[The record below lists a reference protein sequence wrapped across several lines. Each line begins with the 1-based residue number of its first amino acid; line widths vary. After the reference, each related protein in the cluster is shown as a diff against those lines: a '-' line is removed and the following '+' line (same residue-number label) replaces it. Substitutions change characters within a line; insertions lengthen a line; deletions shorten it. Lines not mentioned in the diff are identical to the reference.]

1 MARNSQLTQ
10 DQEPDTQV
18 EQPVRTGEPDGAPE
32 RGRVSQEP
40 APGQRPTRDRDL
52 SRRER
57 AGNYFREHPRAR
69 LVVFVVAAVLI
80 AAGIYLWI
88 QHITWEST
96 DDAQVQGHIMPL
108 SSRIGGNIQQVN
120 VQEGQRVKAGD
131 VLVTIDPTDYQVAL
145 ARAQADLQDAEAQ
158 GRAAGTNVP
167 ITAITTSTQVS
178 AAQADVDNAQ
188 AGIDAA
194 QKQVDA
200 AQAKLSEAQA
210 TAAKN
215 NADLNRYKQLVDK
228 QEISRQQYDQA
239 VAAAQV
245 GQAGVESARAN
256 LAAAQQQV
264 IQARSRLQ
272 QAQAAL
278 ANARTAP
285 QQLSV
290 TQARA
295 ASANAAVAKQQAA
308 VKQAELNLSY
318 AVIKSPVDGIVGR
331 KSVEV
336 GQNVQPGQELLTVV
350 PLNDVWVIANFK
362 ETQLKNMRP
371 GQPVKVSVDA
381 YGRDYKG
388 HVEAIGGATGAMYS
402 LLPPENATGNYVKV
416 VQRVPVRIVLEQGEN
431 QEELLRP
438 GMSVVPKVNVRHR

>member
-1 MARNSQLTQ
+1 MARNSQLA
-10 DQEPDTQV
+10 QEETLRT
-18 EQPVRTGEPDGAPE
+18 ETGQPVRTGEQDGAPE

-40 APGQRPTRDRDL
+40 VPGPRPTRDRDL

-69 LVVFVVAAVLI
+69 LIVLLVAAVVVAA
-80 AAGIYLWI
+80 AIYLWI

-108 SSRIGGNIQQVN
+108 SPRISGNIQQVN

-131 VLVTIDPTDYQVAL
+131 ILVIIDPTDYQVAL

-158 GRAAGTNVP
+158 ARAAHTNVP
-167 ITAITTSTQVS
+167 ITSINTTSQIS
-178 AAQADVDNAQ
+178 AAEADVENAR
-188 AGIDAA
+188 AGVDAA

-200 AQAKLSEAQA
+200 AQAKLREAQA
-210 TAAKN
+210 TAVKN
-215 NADLNRYKQLVDK
+215 DADLERYKQLVAK
-228 QEISRQQYDQA
+228 EEISRQQYDQA

-245 GQAGVESARAN
+245 GEAGVESARAN

-264 IQARSRLQ
+264 VQARSKLQ
-272 QAQAAL
+272 QAQAEL
-278 ANARTAP
+278 QSARTAP
-285 QQLSV
+285 QQISV

-295 ASANAAVAKQQAA
+295 ASANATIAKQQAIL
-308 VKQAELNLSY
+308 KQEELNVGY
-318 AVIKSPVDGIVGR
+318 TVIKSPVDGIIGR
-331 KSVEV
+331 KSAEI

-362 ETQLKNMRP
+362 ETQLKKMRA
-371 GQPVKVSVDA
+371 GQPVKVDVDA
-381 YGRDYKG
+381 YGREYKG
-388 HVEAIGGATGAMYS
+388 HVDAIGGATGAMFS

-416 VQRVPVRIVLEQGEN
+416 VQRVPVRIIFDQGEN
-431 QEELLRP
+431 KEELLRP
-438 GMSVVPKVNVRHR
+438 GMSVVPKVKVR

>member
-1 MARNSQLTQ
+1 MARNSQLAQ
-10 DQEPDTQV
+10 DQELRTDI
-18 EQPVRTGEPDGAPE
+18 EQPVRTGEPVGAPVP
-32 RGRVSQEP
+32 GRVSQEP
-40 APGQRPTRDRDL
+40 APGPRPTRDRDL

-69 LVVFVVAAVLI
+69 LVVLAVTALLI
-80 AAGIYLWI
+80 AGGIYLWI

-108 SSRIGGNIQQVN
+108 SPRIGGNIQQVN
-120 VQEGQRVKAGD
+120 VEEGQRVKAGD
-131 VLVTIDPTDYQVAL
+131 VLVAIDPTDYQVAL
-145 ARAQADLQDAEAQ
+145 ARAQAELQDAQAQ
-158 GRAAGTNVP
+158 GRAANTNVP
-167 ITAITTSTQVS
+167 ITSVTTSSQVS
-178 AAQADVDNAQ
+178 AAQADVNNAQ

-215 NADLNRYKQLVDK
+215 NADLERYKQLVAK
-228 QEISRQQYDQA
+228 EEISRQQYDQA

-245 GQAGVESARAN
+245 GQAGVESARASV
-256 LAAAQQQV
+256 AAAQQQV
-264 IQARSRLQ
+264 VQARSRLQ
-272 QAQAAL
+272 QAQAGL
-278 ANARTAP
+278 ENARTAP

-295 ASANAAVAKQQAA
+295 ASANATVAKQQAA

-318 AVIKSPVDGIVGR
+318 TVIKSPVDGIVGR
-331 KSVEV
+331 KSAEV

-362 ETQLKNMRP
+362 ETQLRNMRP
-371 GQPVKVSVDA
+371 GQPAKISVDA

-388 HVEAIGGATGAMYS
+388 RVEAIGGATGAMFS

-431 QEELLRP
+431 QDELLRP
-438 GMSVVPKVNVRHR
+438 GMSVIPKIRVR

>member
-1 MARNSQLTQ
+1 MARNSQLAQ
-10 DQEPDTQV
+10 DQELHTEV

-40 APGQRPTRDRDL
+40 APGPRPTRDRDL
-52 SRRER
+52 SRREK

-69 LVVFVVAAVLI
+69 LVVLLVAALLI
-80 AAGIYLWI
+80 AGGIYLWI

-96 DDAQVQGHIMPL
+96 DDAQIQGHIMPL
-108 SSRIGGNIQQVN
+108 SPRISGNIQQVN
-120 VQEGQRVKAGD
+120 VEEGQRVKAGD

-158 GRAAGTNVP
+158 ARAAHTNVP
-167 ITAITTSTQVS
+167 ITSVSTSSQVS
-178 AAQADVDNAQ
+178 AAQADVNNAQ

-200 AQAKLSEAQA
+200 AQAKLNEAQA

-215 NADLNRYKQLVDK
+215 NADLERYKQLVAK
-228 QEISRQQYDQA
+228 EEISRQQYDQA

-264 IQARSRLQ
+264 VQARSRLQ
-272 QAQAAL
+272 QAQAQL
-278 ANARTAP
+278 ESARTAP
-285 QQLSV
+285 QQISV

-295 ASANAAVAKQQAA
+295 ASANATIAKQQAV

-318 AVIKSPVDGIVGR
+318 TVIKSPVDGIVGR
-331 KSVEV
+331 KSAEI

-350 PLNDVWVIANFK
+350 PLNDVWIIANFK
-362 ETQLKNMRP
+362 ETQLKNMRAGEP
-371 GQPVKVSVDA
+371 AKISVDA

-388 HVEAIGGATGAMYS
+388 HVEAIGGATGAMFS

-416 VQRVPVRIVLEQGEN
+416 VQRIPVRIVLEQGEN
-431 QEELLRP
+431 QDELLRP
-438 GMSVVPKVNVRHR
+438 GMSVVPRVKVR

>member
-1 MARNSQLTQ
+1 MARNSQLAQ
-10 DQEPDTQV
+10 DQTLHTET
-18 EQPVRTGEPDGAPE
+18 EQPVRTGEQDGAPE

-40 APGQRPTRDRDL
+40 APGPRPTRDRDL

-69 LVVFVVAAVLI
+69 LILLLAVAFLVAFGV
-80 AAGIYLWI
+80 YLWI

-96 DDAQVQGHIMPL
+96 DDAQVQGHIMPI
-108 SSRIGGNIQQVN
+108 SPRISGNIQQVN

-145 ARAQADLQDAEAQ
+145 ARAQADLQDAGAQ
-158 GRAAGTNVP
+158 AHAAKTNVP
-167 ITAITTSTQVS
+167 ITSISTSSQVS
-178 AAQADVDNAQ
+178 AAEADVENER

-194 QKQVDA
+194 QKQVEA
-200 AQAKLSEAQA
+200 AQARLMEAQA

-215 NADLNRYKQLVDK
+215 NADLERYKQLVAK
-228 QEISRQQYDQA
+228 EEISRQLYDQA

-245 GQAGVESARAN
+245 GQAGVDSARAN

-264 IQARSRLQ
+264 VQARSKLQ

-278 ANARTAP
+278 QSARTAP
-285 QQLSV
+285 QQISV

-295 ASANAAVAKQQAA
+295 ASAEATIAKQQAI
-308 VKQAELNLSY
+308 VKQAELNLGY
-318 AVIKSPVDGIVGR
+318 TVIKSPADGIVGR
-331 KSVEV
+331 KSAEI

-362 ETQLKNMRP
+362 ETQLKNMRS
-371 GQPVKVSVDA
+371 GQPVKIDVDA
-381 YGRDYKG
+381 YGREYKG
-388 HVEAIGGATGAMYS
+388 HVDAVSGATGALFS

-416 VQRVPVRIVLEQGEN
+416 VQRVPVRIVFDQGEN
-431 QEELLRP
+431 KDELLRP
-438 GMSVVPKVNVRHR
+438 GMSVVPKVKTR

>member
-1 MARNSQLTQ
+1 MARNSQLAQ
-10 DQEPDTQV
+10 DQELRTDV
-18 EQPVRTGEPDGAPE
+18 EQPVRTGESDGAPE
-32 RGRVSQEP
+32 RGRVSHEAATGP
-40 APGQRPTRDRDL
+40 RPTRDRDL

-69 LVVFVVAAVLI
+69 LVVLLGAALLVAV
-80 AAGIYLWI
+80 GIYLWI

-96 DDAQVQGHIMPL
+96 DDAQVQGHIMPI
-108 SSRIGGNIQQVN
+108 SPRIGGNIQQVN
-120 VQEGQRVKAGD
+120 VEEGQRVKAGD

-145 ARAQADLQDAEAQ
+145 ARAQAELQDAEAQ
-158 GRAAGTNVP
+158 GRAAKTNVP
-167 ITAITTSTQVS
+167 ITSVSTASQVS
-178 AAQADVDNAQ
+178 VARADVNNAQ

-215 NADLNRYKQLVDK
+215 NADLERYKQLVAK
-228 QEISRQQYDQA
+228 EEISRQQYDQA
-239 VAAAQV
+239 VAAAEV

-264 IQARSRLQ
+264 VQARSRLQ
-272 QAQAAL
+272 QAQAGL
-278 ANARTAP
+278 ENARTAP

-295 ASANAAVAKQQAA
+295 ASANATIAKQQAA
-308 VKQAELNLSY
+308 VKQAELNLGY
-318 AVIKSPVDGIVGR
+318 TVIKSPVDGIVGR
-331 KSVEV
+331 KSAEV

-362 ETQLKNMRP
+362 ETQLRNMRP
-371 GQPVKVSVDA
+371 GQPAKISVDA

-388 HVEAIGGATGAMYS
+388 RVEAIGGATGAMFS

-431 QEELLRP
+431 QDELLRP
-438 GMSVVPKVNVRHR
+438 GMSVIPKIRVR